1 MASGLRSG
9 SSVTLTQQQLQQLIA
24 SVRAPGGSG
33 GGRPVNNTAPTWND
47 ITVNGKVI
55 AADKVEDFFKTT
67 LDLTNEQYNHLSF
80 EGLGGPDKFIKFDSD
95 EVETIFTNTNK
106 SISIKAYSQIKIKQF
121 CDWAQYLRDTG

>member
-24 SVRAPGGSG
+24 SVSNQAGGSG
-33 GGRPVNNTAPTWND
+33 GGRGPPVNNTAPTWSD

-55 AADKVEDFFKTT
+55 TSAKVKEFFLTT
-67 LDLTNEQYNHLSF
+67 LDLTNAQYNHLDY

-121 CDWAQYLRDTG
+121 FRLGTIPL